1 MLGNRYGWHLTG
13 KGDETLLE
21 TTFDV
26 GAKHFP
32 WVQDYRHRSVTEIE
46 ILGGALLEPNHNGSV
61 VFYFREH
68 EKFLQRYT
76 GNLIKDE
83 EVCNYQAESPHADK
97 GQTALKEEIVKA
109 NYKPRYYSHLQELS
123 EQIVADMK
131 AAVTSVFPSSAKD
144 ITLAGRWRLQHKV
157 FASCLLSGYVA
168 PKGIMRQMDEKVKSN
183 PIVVVKGGSGVGKS
197 ALLANW
203 ATRHQERNRK
213 AIILTHF
220 TGSTVQSTDHF
231 HLVWRIMTELKE
243 ILKMDFDMNGL
254 EGNKMVETFPTFLS
268 SAVSIAQA
276 SKKNILLVLDAVG
289 KLADRENALELN
301 WVEDVPGLKWVL
313 STVPGKTLEAA
324 KRHQWPQV
332 QVKELDIDER
342 KEIIRIYLGEH
353 GKKFDNN
360 QIKKVSSKDQTRNP
374 LYLRT
379 LLDEARFFGNYFE
392 LNNYLDKL
400 LKSENTTSLY
410 GKVLER
416 LATDCTEE
424 LVNQAMTFVLA
435 ARDGI
440 SEEELLWTME
450 QQRQGKFS
458 TLLLAMREQL
468 CTRSALMTFFHEDA
482 REAVEKRITD
492 EEVMVAHR
500 KLCDY
505 FESRREG
512 GTESEWMRRCTRE
525 LPMHLQI
532 TKQWKRL
539 EKFLCKADV
548 MAFMLDDDGLKYETC
563 QYWRELQKS
572 AKINPQESLLK
583 ALADRK
589 EKLANK
595 VDQDEEDEVDRFV
608 MTGHV
613 ATTLQL
619 LGNYSEAARLQE
631 EALAFYE
638 VHYGPTNKRTANA
651 CNNLGVLY
659 QHTGEFERALRV
671 GKRSLDISKKTVGA
685 ESSVVATALNNLGAL
700 YSDLGQKDK
709 ARECYEQ
716 SLTIDEKKYGTK
728 HTKVALTCNNL
739 GALYDAEE
747 DNEKAMHYYK
757 RSLKIQEEKLG
768 PDHATV
774 AFICNNM
781 GLLHGRMGNFEEAQE
796 FYDRALRIHT
806 QRFGHDHP
814 NVASVCTNLG
824 VLYQMM
830 EKWDRALKFL
840 KRGMEIDEQHLA
852 ADNPKVAA
860 HLSNLGSYYSAKGEL
875 NKALEFY
882 QRAED
887 VLQKKFTE
895 DHMEVAQVYN
905 NIGSAYM
912 KINNL
917 GKAEQYLSKALNICR
932 HKNKTQ
938 VSLLNNLAYLY
949 TEMENYALAL
959 NYYKEA
965 LRTTEDEM
973 GTDCM
978 QVASLCNNLGALYVD
993 MKDYD
998 TGIQFYKRTRS
1009 IMEKKTGTD
1018 NPDYAAVMYNIGI
1031 LLYNRRKFTEAK
1043 PYIESVVKVQEKLLG
1058 PHHRDT
1064 EATKDLLKSWPI

>member
-1 MLGNRYGWHLTG
+1 M
-13 KGDETLLE
+13 LE

-76 GNLIKDE
+76 GNEIADKD
-83 EVCNYQAESPHADK
+83 VCNYQAETPYADK
-97 GQTALKEEIVKA
+97 CQTALKEEIVGA
-109 NYKPRYYSHLQELS
+109 NYKPRYYSHLAELS
-123 EQIVADMK
+123 ELIVADMK
-131 AAVTSVFPSSAKD
+131 AAITSVFPSSDGD
-144 ITLAGRWRLQHKV
+144 ITVAGRWRLQHKV
-157 FASCLLSGYVA
+157 FASCLSVGYVP
-168 PKGIMRQMDEKVKSN
+168 PKGIMRQMDELVKNN

-203 ATRHQERNRK
+203 SNRHHERNRK

-243 ILKMDFDMNGL
+243 ILKMDFDLQGL
-254 EGNKMVETFPTFLS
+254 VDNKIVEIFPTFLS
-268 SAVSIAQA
+268 SAVSTAE
-276 SKKNILLVLDAVG
+276 SEKKSILLVLDAVG

-313 STVPGKTLEAA
+313 STTEGKSLESA
-324 KRHQWPQV
+324 KRHKWPELQV
-332 QVKELDIDER
+332 RELDIDER
-342 KEIIRIYLGEH
+342 KQVIQTYLQEF
-353 GKKFDNN
+353 GKKFDNS
-360 QIKKVSSKDQTRNP
+360 QIKKVSTKDQTRNP

-416 LATDCTEE
+416 LSSDCSEE

-440 SEEELLWTME
+440 SEKELLWTMN
-450 QQRQGKFS
+450 QKTRRGKFS

-482 REAVEKRITD
+482 REAVEKRITAD
-492 EEVMVAHR
+492 EVLVAHR
-500 KLCDY
+500 RLCDY
-505 FESRREG
+505 FETAPKKG
-512 GTESEWMRRCTRE
+512 DTESEWMRRCARE
-525 LPMHLQI
+525 LPLHLKI
-532 TKQWKRL
+532 TKQWERL
-539 EKFLCKADV
+539 ERFLCRDEV
-548 MAFMLDDDGLKYETC
+548 MGFMLDDDGLKYETC

-572 AKINPQESLLK
+572 ANISPQESLLK
-583 ALADRK
+583 ALNDTK
-589 EKLANK
+589 QKLANK
-595 VDQDEEDEVDRFV
+595 IEKTDEDEVEHFV
-608 MTGHV
+608 MMGHV

-631 EALAFYE
+631 KALAFYE

-659 QHTGEFERALRV
+659 QHTGEFEKALRV
-671 GKRSLDISKKTVGA
+671 GQRSLEISKKTVGA

-700 YSDLGQKDK
+700 YGNLGQKDE

-716 SLTIDEKKYGTK
+716 SLAIDEKKYGKK

-781 GLLHGRMGNFEEAQE
+781 GLLHGRMGSFEEAQQ

-830 EKWDRALKFL
+830 ENWDRALKFL

-882 QRAED
+882 HRAED

-917 GKAEQYLSKALNICR
+917 AKAEQYLSKALNICR
-932 HKNKTQ
+932 RKNKTQ

-949 TEMENYALAL
+949 TEMENFALAL

-973 GTDCM
+973 GQECM

-998 TGIQFYKRTRS
+998 TGIQYYKRTRA
-1009 IMEKKTGTD
+1009 IMEKKKGTEH
-1018 NPDYAAVMYNIGI
+1018 PDYAAVMYNLGI
-1031 LLYNRRKFTEAK
+1031 LLYNRRKFAEAK
-1043 PYIESVVKVQEKLLG
+1043 PYIESVVAVQEKLLG

-1064 EATKDLLKSWPI
+1064 EATKNLLRSWPT